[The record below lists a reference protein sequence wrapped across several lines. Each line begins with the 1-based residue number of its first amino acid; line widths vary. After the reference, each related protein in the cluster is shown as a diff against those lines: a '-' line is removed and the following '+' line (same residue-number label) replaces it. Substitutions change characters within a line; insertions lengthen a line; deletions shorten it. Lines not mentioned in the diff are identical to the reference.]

1 MSNEIQFEAVSKT
14 FGDTPAL
21 REIGL
26 DIPGETTTALVGPTG
41 SGKSTLLQ
49 TINGL
54 VRPDRGTV
62 RIGGTPIDYRRL
74 REIRRKI
81 GYAVQ
86 GSGLFPHLTA
96 MRNICLPA
104 VLVDWD
110 AGRVKKR
117 AEELMRLVDLS
128 PRLAEKYPHELSGGE
143 QQRVGLSR
151 AMLLDPP
158 VFLLD
163 EPFGSLD
170 PITRTE
176 IHAEFLK
183 LQRLRPRTIIL
194 VTHDLKEAVRL
205 AHHLVVLH
213 RGRVEQ
219 AGPVRE
225 VLENPASGFV
235 TDLFRTQLADS
246 PLSSRDR

>member
-1 MSNEIQFEAVSKT
+1 M
-14 FGDTPAL
+14 D
-21 REIGL
+21 
-26 DIPGETTTALVGPTG
+26 
-41 SGKSTLLQ
+41 
-49 TINGL
+49 
-54 VRPDRGTV
+54 
-62 RIGGTPIDYRRL
+62 
-74 REIRRKI
+74 
-81 GYAVQ
+81 
-86 GSGLFPHLTA
+86 
-96 MRNICLPA
+96 LP
-104 VLVDWD
+104 
-110 AGRVKKR
+110 
-117 AEELMRLVDLS
+117 
-128 PRLAEKYPHELSGGE
+128 PRLADQYPHELSGGE
-143 QQRVGLSR
+143 QQRVGLCR

-205 AHHLVVLH
+205 AQHLVVLH

-246 PLSSRDR
+246 PLFSRDL